1 MGVILRPRT
10 PAAAERQFA
19 VIEVKPASL
28 GPVHLLRLLHS
39 LCIHVSG
46 VAVLLDSRGL
56 SNAQIRRID
65 VTDLWQVGKEDTYG
79 YGLVNVQAAVG
90 R

>member
-1 MGVILRPRT
+1 M
-10 PAAAERQFA
+10 
-19 VIEVKPASL
+19 
-28 GPVHLLRLLHS
+28 HLLRLLHL

-56 SNAQIRRID
+56 NNAQIRRIE
-65 VTDLWQVGKEDTYG
+65 VTDLWQAGKDDKYG
-79 YGLVNVQAAVG
+79 YRLVHVQAAIG

>member
-1 MGVILRPRT
+1 
-10 PAAAERQFA
+10 
-19 VIEVKPASL
+19 VIEAKPARL
-28 GPVHLLRLLHS
+28 GPAHLLRLLHL

-56 SNAQIRRID
+56 NNAQIRRIE
-65 VTDLWQVGKEDTYG
+65 VTDLWQAGKDDKYG
-79 YGLVNVQAAVG
+79 YRLVNVQAAIG

>member
-1 MGVILRPRT
+1 M
-10 PAAAERQFA
+10 
-19 VIEVKPASL
+19 IEAKPASL
-28 GPVHLLRLLHS
+28 GPVHLLRLLHL

-56 SNAQIRRID
+56 TNAQIRRKE
-65 VTDLWQVGKEDTYG
+65 VTDLWQVGTENTYG
-79 YGLVNVQAAVG
+79 YRLVNVQAAVG

>member
-1 MGVILRPRT
+1 M
-10 PAAAERQFA
+10 
-19 VIEVKPASL
+19 
-28 GPVHLLRLLHS
+28 LHIS
-39 LCIHVSG
+39 CIHVSG

-56 SNAQIRRID
+56 SNAQIRRIE

>member
-1 MGVILRPRT
+1 MACLEQN
-10 PAAAERQFA
+10 PAG
-19 VIEVKPASL
+19 L
-28 GPVHLLRLLHS
+28 GPGHLLRLLHIS
-39 LCIHVSG
+39 CIHVSG

-56 SNAQIRRID
+56 SNAQIRRIE

>member
-1 MGVILRPRT
+1 M
-10 PAAAERQFA
+10 
-19 VIEVKPASL
+19 IEVKLASL
-28 GPVHLLRLLHS
+28 DPVHLLRLLHS

-56 SNAQIRRID
+56 SNAQIRRIE
-65 VTDLWQVGKEDTYG
+65 VTDLWQVGTENTYG
-79 YGLVNVQAAVG
+79 YRLANIQAAVG

>member
-1 MGVILRPRT
+1 
-10 PAAAERQFA
+10 
-19 VIEVKPASL
+19 
-28 GPVHLLRLLHS
+28 

-56 SNAQIRRID
+56 NNAQIRRIE
-65 VTDLWQVGKEDTYG
+65 VTDLWQAGKDDKYG
-79 YGLVNVQAAVG
+79 YRLVNVQAAIG